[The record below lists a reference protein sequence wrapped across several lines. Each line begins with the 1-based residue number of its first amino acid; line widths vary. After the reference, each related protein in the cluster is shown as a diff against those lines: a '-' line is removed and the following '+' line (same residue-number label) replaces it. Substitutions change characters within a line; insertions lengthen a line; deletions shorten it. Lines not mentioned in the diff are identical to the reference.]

1 MLKKAMKVAV
11 TGGTGFVGSRLVEQL
26 EADGHQT
33 CLLTRNA
40 DRARQQFPKAVYPNV
55 QIVAYDPMNS
65 GDWQAAISGC
75 EGVINLA
82 GEPISEAR
90 WTPERK
96 KLLMDSRVITT
107 EKIVEAIAQASEKP
121 KVLVNAS
128 AIGFYGTSETA
139 TFDESSAPGDDYLAE
154 ICKNWEAAAN
164 GAQAVGVRVAI
175 VRFGIVLGMGGAIG
189 KMLAPFKL
197 FAGGP
202 IGTGK
207 QWFSWIHRDDVV
219 ALLMQALT
227 QSTLEGVYNATA
239 PKPVTMGEFCN
250 EMGKA
255 LGRPSWV
262 PVPGFV
268 LEGLLGEGA
277 KLVLEGQKV
286 LPTRSLSTG
295 FKFTY
300 SAVSEALQQILVEA

>member
-1 MLKKAMKVAV
+1 MKVAV

-26 EADGHQT
+26 EVGGHQT
-33 CLLTRNA
+33 VLLTRNP
-40 DRARQQFPKAVYPNV
+40 DRARQQFPAEVYPNV
-55 QIVAYDPMNS
+55 TIVSYDPLNS
-65 GDWQAAISGC
+65 GDWQTSISGC
-75 EGVINLA
+75 DGVVNLA

-90 WTPERK
+90 WTPDRK
-96 KLLMDSRVITT
+96 KLLMDSRVATT
-107 EKIVEAIAQASEKP
+107 EKLVEAIATASEKP
-121 KVLVNAS
+121 KVLVSAS

-164 GAQAVGVRVAI
+164 AVQASGVRLAI
-175 VRFGIVLGMGGAIG
+175 VRFGIVLGMGGAVG
-189 KMLAPFKL
+189 KMLAPFKM

-202 IGTGK
+202 IGTGR

-227 QSTLEGVYNATA
+227 QANFEGVYNATA
-239 PKPVTMGEFCN
+239 PNPVNMSEFCS

-300 SAVSEALQQILVEA
+300 RYVGEALAQILAGA

>member
-1 MLKKAMKVAV
+1 MKVAV

-26 EADGHQT
+26 EAGGHHT
-33 CLLTRNA
+33 VLLTRNA
-40 DRARQQFPKAVYPNV
+40 DRARQQFPTVVYPNV
-55 QIVAYDPMNS
+55 TIVPYDPTTS
-65 GDWQAAISGC
+65 GDWQTALSGC
-75 EGVINLA
+75 DGVVNLA
-82 GEPISEAR
+82 GEPISESR
-90 WTPERK
+90 WTPDRK
-96 KLLMDSRVITT
+96 KLLMDSRVLTT
-107 EKIVEAIAQASEKP
+107 EKLVEAIAAAPEKP
-121 KVLVNAS
+121 KVLVSAS

-164 GAQAVGVRVAI
+164 GVQASGVRLAI
-175 VRFGIVLGMGGAIG
+175 VRFGIVLGMGGAVG
-189 KMLAPFKL
+189 KMLAPFKM

-202 IGTGK
+202 IGSGK

-227 QSTLEGVYNATA
+227 QSTFEGVYNATA
-239 PKPVTMGEFCN
+239 PNPVNMGEFCS

-255 LGRPSWV
+255 LSRPSWV

-295 FKFTY
+295 FRFTY
-300 SAVSEALQQILVEA
+300 KTASEALTQILAGA

>member
-1 MLKKAMKVAV
+1 MKVAV

-26 EADGHQT
+26 EAGGHQT
-33 CLLTRNA
+33 VLLTRNP
-40 DRARQQFPKAVYPNV
+40 DRAHQQFPTGVYPNV
-55 QIVAYDPMNS
+55 TIVPYDPMTS
-65 GDWQAAISGC
+65 GDWQSAISSC
-75 EGVINLA
+75 DGVVNLA

-90 WTPERK
+90 WTDDRK

-107 EKIVEAIAQASEKP
+107 EKLVEAIVKASVKP
-121 KVLVNAS
+121 KVLVSTS

-139 TFDESSAPGDDYLAE
+139 VFDESSAPGDDYLAE

-164 GAQAVGVRVAI
+164 GVRTAGVRCAI
-175 VRFGIVLGMGGAIG
+175 LRFGIVLGMGGAVG

-219 ALLMQALT
+219 DLLMQALT
-227 QSTLEGVYNATA
+227 QSSFEGVYNATA
-239 PKPVTMGEFCN
+239 PNPVNMNEFSS

-300 SAVSEALQQILVEA
+300 NSVSEALQQILAGA

>member
-1 MLKKAMKVAV
+1 MKVAV

-26 EADGHQT
+26 EAGGHHT
-33 CLLTRNA
+33 VLLTRNA
-40 DRARQQFPKAVYPNV
+40 DRARQQFPAAVYPNV
-55 QIVAYDPMNS
+55 TIVPYEPTTS
-65 GDWQAAISGC
+65 GDWQTALSGC
-75 EGVINLA
+75 DGVVNLA
-82 GEPISEAR
+82 GEPISESR
-90 WTPERK
+90 WTPDRK
-96 KLLMDSRVITT
+96 KLLMDSRVLTT
-107 EKIVEAIAQASEKP
+107 EKLVEAIAAAPEKP
-121 KVLVNAS
+121 KVLVSAS
-128 AIGFYGTSETA
+128 AIGFYGTSETE

-164 GAQAVGVRVAI
+164 GVQAAGVRLAI
-175 VRFGIVLGMGGAIG
+175 VRFGIVLGMGGAVG
-189 KMLAPFKL
+189 KMLAPFKM

-202 IGTGK
+202 IGSGK

-227 QSTLEGVYNATA
+227 QSNLEGVYNATA
-239 PKPVTMGEFCN
+239 PNPVNMGEFCT

-300 SAVSEALQQILVEA
+300 NTVSAALTQILAGA